1 METASVEEVNLTNI
15 KAKIL
20 KIEKQGN
27 GTYTAN
33 NT

>member
-20 KIEKQGN
+20 EIEKPRN
-27 GTYTAN
+27 D
-33 NT
+33 

>member
-20 KIEKQGN
+20 EIEKPKN
-27 GTYTAN
+27 D
-33 NT
+33 